1 MWKRRRRRRRR
12 TEQVSAR
19 LRMMSE
25 RHWLSIDAKTM
36 ATTRQTALPQQLFFH
51 LLSRRDITT
60 GFFVA
65 TKSMNTPPLTTKS
78 ADRERERERER
89 GRGRGKR
96 NENESNSSRG
106 KTQPDPIKSNNSDGA
121 NTQIAGIFDKSC
133 RHLLKS

>member
-89 GRGRGKR
+89 EKGGGEEEKEMKTRATAVEEKP
-96 NENESNSSRG
+96 NPIQSNRIIVTG
-106 KTQPDPIKSNNSDGA
+106 
-121 NTQIAGIFDKSC
+121 QIRK
-133 RHLLKS
+133 